1 MLCLIARLTQ
11 IERIALLGARK
22 PLPPL
27 EDLHPLARKIEG
39 RLRCP
44 PKRGGTLRM
53 IEELLGKLYAPRSQT
68 PGGGRPPRAHRC
80 LGKPVEGLI

>member
-1 MLCLIARLTQ
+1 MLCLMARLTQ
-11 IERIALLGARK
+11 IERLALLGARK

-44 PKRGGTLRM
+44 PKRGGNLRM
-53 IEELLGKLYAPRSQT
+53 IEELLGKLHSPRSQT
-68 PGGGRPPRAHRC
+68 PGGGRPPRTHR
-80 LGKPVEGLI
+80 